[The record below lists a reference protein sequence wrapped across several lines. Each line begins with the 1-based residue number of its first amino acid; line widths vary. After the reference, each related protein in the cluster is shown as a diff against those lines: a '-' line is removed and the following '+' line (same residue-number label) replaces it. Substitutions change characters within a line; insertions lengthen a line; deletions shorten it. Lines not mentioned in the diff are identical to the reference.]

1 MHWFAS
7 SPRFFFFAAP
17 LRSFAANE
25 AGTLRSV
32 SEKCD
37 QSRLPLAFTRGR
49 ARARARAISLSHTHS
64 LSRSLF
70 LSLSLSRARSLS
82 LSHASG
88 CRVEGD
94 ACLFACSL
102 LFGTLTLCA
111 PPKKMKQ
118 EEGWGLSEEVLSKLG
133 VAHDATLGAPPRELP
148 PHAALHTPPSDTPTP
163 THPHTHTHTH
173 ISPRATPPA
182 AESTATLELHAEVV
196 HQRHEQSNAPVG
208 TTSSTHARTHART
221 HEHAADASTPA
232 AREEGDRVTSWRT
245 CEGRHADEGCY
256 RWRRKSVYAVV
267 AWDALGRGHVL
278 ARWQRWHQVLY
289 DDVFAP

>member
-1 MHWFAS
+1 MTSTTFAE
-7 SPRFFFFAAP
+7 AAAYHC
-17 LRSFAANE
+17 LRLHVTA
-25 AGTLRSV
+25 
-32 SEKCD
+32 
-37 QSRLPLAFTRGR
+37 
-49 ARARARAISLSHTHS
+49 
-64 LSRSLF
+64 SLF
-70 LSLSLSRARSLS
+70 ALALSLSLSLSLARSRSRSRSRSRAHFLPRMQLDAELKTMLASSPALCHAHS
-82 LSHASG
+82 L
-88 CRVEGD
+88 C
-94 ACLFACSL
+94 
-102 LFGTLTLCA
+102 
-111 PPKKMKQ
+111 PKKKMKQ

-133 VAHDATLGAPPRELP
+133 VAHDATLGAPPHELP
-148 PHAALHTPPSDTPTP
+148 PHAALHSDTPPPTP
-163 THPHTHTHTH
+163 THPHTHTRTH

-196 HQRHEQSNAPVG
+196 HQRHEQHNAPAA
-208 TTSSTHARTHART
+208 TTSSTHARTHTHT

-245 CEGRHADEGCY
+245 CEGRHEGEGCY